1 MLWTYLGDAAWVA
14 ALTIM
19 FSASTQASN
28 RTAGESHLRMMGA
41 KLPRALALW
50 SLPGGAFAISLW
62 LAYTARTAD
71 LDFDGTLILFG
82 LRSLLASLLPLL
94 HLTLLSGVVKP
105 PRRKGP

>member
-19 FSASTQASN
+19 FSASVQASN
-28 RTAGESHLRMMGA
+28 RTAGERRLRVMGA

-50 SLPGGAFAISLW
+50 ALPGGAFAISLW

-71 LDFDGTLILFG
+71 LDTDGTLILFG
-82 LRSLLASLLPLL
+82 LRSLAASLLPLV
-94 HLTLLSGVVKP
+94 HLSLLSGVIKP
-105 PRRKGP
+105 PGRKGS